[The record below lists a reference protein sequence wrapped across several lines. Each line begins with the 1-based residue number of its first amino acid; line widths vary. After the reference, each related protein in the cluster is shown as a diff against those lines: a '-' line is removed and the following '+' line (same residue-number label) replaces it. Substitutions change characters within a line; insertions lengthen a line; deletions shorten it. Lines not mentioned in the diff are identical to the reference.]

1 LSYNPNYG
9 TGPSA
14 VQTWTQRITMAIAGD
29 PEARAALAQVTG
41 RPDATN
47 ILLLADLDA
56 RQIAETL
63 GSMVSDPD
71 SWGPGT
77 QRDDQATYSEFERRV
92 IGVLLLVAD
101 RIRRDAGY

>member
-9 TGPSA
+9 GPSP
-14 VQTWTQRITMAIAGD
+14 VQMWTQRIGMALAGD

-47 ILLLADLDA
+47 ILLIADLDA
-56 RQIAETL
+56 RQIADTL
-63 GSMVSDPD
+63 GSMVNNPD
-71 SWGPGT
+71 SWGAAT
-77 QRDDQATYSEFERRV
+77 QRPGQASYSEFEARV